1 MREKVNE
8 IQISIPE
15 ELGTRVGAALGE
27 VRRLHRKRVL
37 RRAGAVM
44 GSFVAVVGVMLGMAA
59 VNPAMA
65 SQIPLVGDWL
75 GSLFYQANY
84 DSKVGAGGAFLETYD
99 VLEDV
104 SATAENG
111 DWKITIQQGYTDGNT
126 VQLSLILTGPQEL
139 LDRYSGVDIGDY
151 GNNAVTAV
159 INGEEAVV
167 DGANPFYE
175 RDGAWSSTLTLEVPK
190 SQKDAETLQIDLMME
205 ALSGRVEDASA
216 QAAAGQEQ
224 QDRLLEESDEAT
236 AGQGTGGSFINP
248 RTDEPIQGNF
258 SASFTLTVD
267 REHNFSFTTEAEDN
281 GAKVLAV
288 SGTPTQT
295 VITVE
300 KPFWGYWNENVPE
313 DGPMGYPF
321 LILPDGTEV
330 DQDVQKSKDVGGY
343 DYQSTQPQTADLYF
357 DGVPAGTQQVILR
370 FYDSG
375 SEKKKVLAEFTI
387 GLKAATVTP
396 SHSYEEG
403 GALDLSSATRY
414 EILQNGGRGQEQN
427 GFTLL
432 NVSFSNFQGVRS
444 SSLIF
449 ELPEDSVESALGV
462 EVYGSGDTLL
472 WKSDSMEE
480 DGTWNENWYFTGDP
494 VLSREEDGSYTWQE
508 QPPQYTVNVPFQREA
523 VPIGIVVTVKII
535 DRDTGKI
542 LCTDTRTLEM
552 VQR

>member
-15 ELGTRVGAALGE
+15 ELGARVGAALGE

-300 KPFWGYWNENVPE
+300 KPFWGLGDSIVETQVPAL
-313 DGPMGYPF
+313 GTPV
-321 LILPDGTEV
+321 LVLPDGTELPYNF
-330 DQDVQKSKDVGGY
+330 DRSRDLGGY
-343 DYQSTQPQTADLYF
+343 DYQATETQTADLYF
-357 DGVPAGTQQVILR
+357 DGLPQGVTQAELQFRQTEPHAYNETPV
-370 FYDSG
+370 
-375 SEKKKVLAEFTI
+375 ETVLAAFTI
-387 GLKAATVTP
+387 ILTNGTVVP
-396 SHSYEEG
+396 SQ
-403 GALDLSSATRY
+403 D
-414 EILQNGGRGQEQN
+414 
-427 GFTLL
+427 
-432 NVSFSNFQGVRS
+432 
-444 SSLIF
+444 
-449 ELPEDSVESALGV
+449 
-462 EVYGSGDTLL
+462 
-472 WKSDSMEE
+472 
-480 DGTWNENWYFTGDP
+480 
-494 VLSREEDGSYTWQE
+494 
-508 QPPQYTVNVPFQREA
+508 
-523 VPIGIVVTVKII
+523 
-535 DRDTGKI
+535 
-542 LCTDTRTLEM
+542 
-552 VQR
+552 

>member
-15 ELGTRVGAALGE
+15 ELGARVGAALGE

-84 DSKVGAGGAFLETYD
+84 DSKVGAGGAFVETYGAM
-99 VLEDV
+99 EDV
-104 SATAENG
+104 NVSAASGEWQVTFGE
-111 DWKITIQQGYTDGNT
+111 GYTDGT
-126 VQLSLILTGPQEL
+126 SLVVSMELTGPQEL
-139 LDRYSGVDIGDY
+139 LEQYRCVWVDPEGQTA
-151 GNNAVTAV
+151 AV
-159 INGEEAVV
+159 NGETAQVEGVNAFV
-167 DGANPFYE
+167 E
-175 RDGAWSSTLTLEVPK
+175 RDGKWTSTMTVQVPESQQEADSLQVDVTLTGLTGEIY
-190 SQKDAETLQIDLMME
+190 DEAAAE
-205 ALSGRVEDASA
+205 
-216 QAAAGQEQ
+216 QAAQEQ
-224 QDRLLEESDEAT
+224 MDRLEWEANEET
-236 AGQGTGGSFINP
+236 AGTPYPGEGAPDPLTYEAVGEGF
-248 RTDEPIQGNF
+248 T
-258 SASFTLTVD
+258 ASFTLPVD
-267 REHNFSFTTEAEDN
+267 REHTYSFTCQAEQN
-281 GAKVLAV
+281 GAQVLAV

-462 EVYGSGDTLL
+462 EVYGPGDTLL

-480 DGTWNENWYFTGDP
+480 DGTWNEDWYFTGDP

>member
-15 ELGTRVGAALGE
+15 ELGVRVGAALGE

-111 DWKITIQQGYTDGNT
+111 DWKITIQRGYTDGNT
-126 VQLSLILTGPQEL
+126 VQLSLILAGPQEL

-300 KPFWGYWNENVPE
+300 KPFWGLGDSIVETQVPAL
-313 DGPMGYPF
+313 GTPV
-321 LILPDGTEV
+321 LVLPDGTELSYNF
-330 DQDVQKSKDVGGY
+330 DRSRDLGGY
-343 DYQSTQPQTADLYF
+343 DYQATETQTADLYF
-357 DGVPAGTQQVILR
+357 DGLPQGVTQAELQFR
-370 FYDSG
+370 QTEPRAYN
-375 SEKKKVLAEFTI
+375 ETPEETVLAAFTI
-387 GLKAATVTP
+387 NLTNGTVVP
-396 SHSYEEG
+396 S
-403 GALDLSSATRY
+403 
-414 EILQNGGRGQEQN
+414 
-427 GFTLL
+427 
-432 NVSFSNFQGVRS
+432 QG
-444 SSLIF
+444 
-449 ELPEDSVESALGV
+449 
-462 EVYGSGDTLL
+462 
-472 WKSDSMEE
+472 
-480 DGTWNENWYFTGDP
+480 
-494 VLSREEDGSYTWQE
+494 
-508 QPPQYTVNVPFQREA
+508 
-523 VPIGIVVTVKII
+523 
-535 DRDTGKI
+535 
-542 LCTDTRTLEM
+542 
-552 VQR
+552 

>member
-15 ELGTRVGAALGE
+15 ELGVRVGAALGE

-111 DWKITIQQGYTDGNT
+111 DWKITIQRGYTDGNT
-126 VQLSLILTGPQEL
+126 VQLSLILAGPQEL

-300 KPFWGYWNENVPE
+300 KPFWGLGDSIVETQVPAL
-313 DGPMGYPF
+313 GTPV
-321 LILPDGTEV
+321 LVLPDGTELSYNF
-330 DQDVQKSKDVGGY
+330 DRSRDLGGY
-343 DYQSTQPQTADLYF
+343 DYQATETQTADLYF
-357 DGVPAGTQQVILR
+357 DGLPQGVTQAELQFRQTEPRAYNETPV
-370 FYDSG
+370 
-375 SEKKKVLAEFTI
+375 ETVLAAFTI
-387 GLKAATVTP
+387 NLTNGTVVP
-396 SHSYEEG
+396 SQ
-403 GALDLSSATRY
+403 D
-414 EILQNGGRGQEQN
+414 
-427 GFTLL
+427 
-432 NVSFSNFQGVRS
+432 
-444 SSLIF
+444 
-449 ELPEDSVESALGV
+449 
-462 EVYGSGDTLL
+462 
-472 WKSDSMEE
+472 
-480 DGTWNENWYFTGDP
+480 
-494 VLSREEDGSYTWQE
+494 
-508 QPPQYTVNVPFQREA
+508 
-523 VPIGIVVTVKII
+523 
-535 DRDTGKI
+535 
-542 LCTDTRTLEM
+542 
-552 VQR
+552 